1 MRKVELRSFE
11 ITPAER
17 RLAEIG
23 RGMMDAAVTEKD
35 DAKSNHLAECGH
47 KLCAYGAPYGTT
59 QKDFTAEDHALIR
72 EYLETVKLG
81 VDNA

>member
-23 RGMMDAAVTEKD
+23 RSMMQAAVTEKD
-35 DAKSNHLAECGH
+35 DAKSNKMAECGH

-59 QKDFTAEDHALIR
+59 AKDFTPEDHALIR
-72 EYLETVKLG
+72 EQLEKI
-81 VDNA
+81 NAA

>member
-23 RGMMDAAVTEKD
+23 RGMMDAAVTCKD
-35 DAKSNHLAECGH
+35 DTESNHLAECGH
-47 KLCAYGAPYGTT
+47 KLCAFNAPYGTT
-59 QKDFTAEDHALIR
+59 AKDFTAEDQALIR
-72 EYLETVKLG
+72 KFMEGGY
-81 VDNA
+81 AA

>member
-35 DAKSNHLAECGH
+35 DVKSNQMAECGY

-59 QKDFTAEDHALIR
+59 AKDFSAEEHALIK
-72 EYLETVKLG
+72 EFLEKLSNLRG
-81 VDNA
+81 